1 MSYNYDIQDMEL
13 TSIVDYTNDATYS
26 GNGKVL
32 QLSESG
38 GSESAHIVI
47 EIPDDSNGSSIVAE
61 VQHCDTPDGEFVNT
75 GLIVNGQNEKKT
87 EKRWR
92 IPLDMKRY
100 IRLHVETH
108 STGAEGQVRLT
119 VRV

>member
-13 TSIVDYTNDATYS
+13 TSIAPLDGSEY
-26 GNGKVL
+26 GKVL
-32 QLSESG
+32 QLPEAG

-47 EIPDDSNGSSIVAE
+47 EIPASEKGGNVAT
-61 VQHCDTPDGEFVNT
+61 VQHCDTPDGEFADTELSITDNV
-75 GLIVNGQNEKKT
+75 GAGD

-92 IPLDMKRY
+92 IPLNLKRY
-100 IRLHVETH
+100 IRMKVQ
-108 STGAEGQVRLT
+108 SAEGSTARLT